1 MKTTEAI
8 QDKLQLLYALQKEQE
23 AQVSAGIAKLSS
35 VLTPGHLISE
45 LIGSVVQKAPQSSPA
60 EQPNY
65 SPLWDKLTDQVGITS
80 PVAKSTIHLVLDQLM
95 TKWLNEQATVKKEDQ
110 AEKKDMAE
118 KTVKKIPQ
126 LDHSL
131 NHF

>member
-95 TKWLNEQATVKKEDQ
+95 NKWLQEQAAVKKEDQ
-110 AEKKDMAE
+110 EEKTDKAE